1 MDETLRFII
10 GASLFVA
17 VVFFEWINRKAD
29 GRINNINPAKLIR

>member
-17 VVFFEWINRKAD
+17 VVIFEWLKNRSKKTIFSAD
-29 GRINNINPAKLIR
+29 TEK